1 MATKDNTAY
10 SLMLPMADL
19 SAKSLFVAGHESGIG
34 SSIRTRNREEL
45 ERYGIIARRPASSTR
60 SLKPAAQPAHMRH
73 RLWCKLANAGS
84 VCTCKLAQP
93 GRPVT
98 TWVRI
103 GGTAESIGR
112 EITFARIANQAGGSE
127 LGDAVRDCLALQTEP
142 FPTEADRDYTLMFPV
157 LKTPWNHGLGTKAY
171 LRITPKSVEEFI
183 LTPYD
188 NPLDKAAAP
197 PAAAHLEAPTTSSAE
212 QDGAKQGELAASSSL
227 PAIKRHIVE
236 HRQEK
241 SEAFFG
247 LERMKPVQQA
257 KQPFLKASRKRQ
269 GWHARLSPDEDAL
282 GITHCK
288 PDGQPRNRQRFPPQH
303 QFTKAAA
310 GMVRRRA
317 SSVRPDYLVLQE
329 IEDALFKGDLVFTEE
344 PEAERYIE
352 AFHPR
357 AEDEDDAR
365 ATARNAVIARGAFDG
380 IVEPLTQMQPH
391 SPPYP
396 CPSPGPAGIRH
407 HFHHH
412 AGSHQSLAKPALHP
426 IPHAPASVS
435 SDGFAAIKAAAETA
449 AAVFEAHPPIPHIPV
464 SRSKQVSF
472 VLRFP
477 DGFKHAI
484 KTSDSQP
491 VRSLAGAIRDRLKP
505 AHHAVLS
512 LLVHSLITDA
522 AEACD
527 AKPGPTSQCASNN
540 SSAETLCNAAGGL
553 AAAQPVLA
561 QSKLATRRLRLDGAD
576 GEITIRQARLEGQV
590 VVVCA
595 DEVEL
600 SITGRGQK
608 QGSLHAPGS
617 RPRLA

>member
-212 QDGAKQGELAASSSL
+212 QDGAKQGELAGASDGGALPSLPNELQESKEADPDAHSERPADGTPDAQVHDDEAGQSVNGGMLAPQRDSSATDAGAPRRSSAARSSASSSL

-357 AEDEDDAR
+357 AEDED
-365 ATARNAVIARGAFDG
+365 G
-380 IVEPLTQMQPH
+380 
-391 SPPYP
+391 
-396 CPSPGPAGIRH
+396 
-407 HFHHH
+407 
-412 AGSHQSLAKPALHP
+412 GSYA
-426 IPHAPASVS
+426 
-435 SDGFAAIKAAAETA
+435 
-449 AAVFEAHPPIPHIPV
+449 
-464 SRSKQVSF
+464 
-472 VLRFP
+472 
-477 DGFKHAI
+477 
-484 KTSDSQP
+484 
-491 VRSLAGAIRDRLKP
+491 
-505 AHHAVLS
+505 
-512 LLVHSLITDA
+512 
-522 AEACD
+522 
-527 AKPGPTSQCASNN
+527 
-540 SSAETLCNAAGGL
+540 
-553 AAAQPVLA
+553 
-561 QSKLATRRLRLDGAD
+561 
-576 GEITIRQARLEGQV
+576 
-590 VVVCA
+590 
-595 DEVEL
+595 
-600 SITGRGQK
+600 
-608 QGSLHAPGS
+608 
-617 RPRLA
+617 

>member
-1 MATKDNTAY
+1 MTARLPTQTLAPLPAT
-10 SLMLPMADL
+10 P
-19 SAKSLFVAGHESGIG
+19 
-34 SSIRTRNREEL
+34 SSRAAPST
-45 ERYGIIARRPASSTR
+45 ASS
-60 SLKPAAQPAHMRH
+60 SHS
-73 RLWCKLANAGS
+73 S
-84 VCTCKLAQP
+84 VP
-93 GRPVT
+93 SVT
-98 TWVRI
+98 
-103 GGTAESIGR
+103 
-112 EITFARIANQAGGSE
+112 
-127 LGDAVRDCLALQTEP
+127 
-142 FPTEADRDYTLMFPV
+142 
-157 LKTPWNHGLGTKAY
+157 
-171 LRITPKSVEEFI
+171 
-183 LTPYD
+183 
-188 NPLDKAAAP
+188 PLSTAAP
-197 PAAAHLEAPTTSSAE
+197 PTPVSCPPHRAAPLAVPARAV
-212 QDGAKQGELAASSSL
+212 GGMAAS
-227 PAIKRHIVE
+227 
-236 HRQEK
+236 
-241 SEAFFG
+241 
-247 LERMKPVQQA
+247 
-257 KQPFLKASRKRQ
+257 ASPPSD
-269 GWHARLSPDEDAL
+269 ARLRPSL
-282 GITHCK
+282 SM
-288 PDGQPRNRQRFPPQH
+288 PQ
-303 QFTKAAA
+303 
-310 GMVRRRA
+310 
-317 SSVRPDYLVLQE
+317 
-329 IEDALFKGDLVFTEE
+329 
-344 PEAERYIE
+344 
-352 AFHPR
+352 
-357 AEDEDDAR
+357 
-365 ATARNAVIARGAFDG
+365 
-380 IVEPLTQMQPH
+380 TQMQPH

-435 SDGFAAIKAAAETA
+435 SDGFAAIKAAVPQRPHRLPPIAAQGHQPLHAPQAPSLSQPQAPHASSQMPPTAAASLPPQAETA

-464 SRSKQVSF
+464 SKQVSF